1 MYTVVGVNPSINV
14 YKIQDAVGH
23 TRVVHRNLLL
33 EVNFLP
39 LPGLDQAES
48 ADATDQSWGE
58 EDSDEE
64 DCVADGDEMASVSGE
79 LTQGEIAKDVSDS
92 RDDEE
97 LSISSLDDSPVSEL
111 AVTEEHAQPSPAL
124 SPAAVI
130 DDCPTISV
138 APHRDTLR
146 SQHADTSGRT
156 DSHAHTEDDG
166 TVRTRAGRLVKS
178 VNRLIESMVQKPF
191 FERSKLFIDGRSQ
204 LF

>member
-14 YKIQDAVGH
+14 YKIQDAVGP

-48 ADATDQSWGE
+48 ADATDQSWAE
-58 EDSDEE
+58 EESDEE
-64 DCVADGDEMASVSGE
+64 DGVAEDDEMASVSGE

-156 DSHAHTEDDG
+156 DSHAHT
-166 TVRTRAGRLVKS
+166 
-178 VNRLIESMVQKPF
+178 
-191 FERSKLFIDGRSQ
+191 
-204 LF
+204 

>member
-1 MYTVVGVNPSINV
+1 VYTVVGVNPSINV

-48 ADATDQSWGE
+48 ADATDQSWAE

-64 DCVADGDEMASVSGE
+64 DCVADGDELASVSGE
-79 LTQGEIAKDVSDS
+79 LTQGEIAEDVSDS
-92 RDDEE
+92 RDEEE
-97 LSISSLDDSPVSEL
+97 LSISSLDDSPESEL
-111 AVTEEHAQPSPAL
+111 AVREEHAQPSPAL

-130 DDCPTISV
+130 DDCPPISV
-138 APHRDTLR
+138 APHRDTLP

-156 DSHAHTEDDG
+156 DSHAHT
-166 TVRTRAGRLVKS
+166 
-178 VNRLIESMVQKPF
+178 
-191 FERSKLFIDGRSQ
+191 
-204 LF
+204 